1 LDSISAVNLR
11 SRDSSSISN
20 AAAAALLSKSMAIST
35 VSTNTASAIQLA
47 TLNEMGYRV
56 LRFANYDIDRNM
68 DGVLEMIHGAVTS
81 DLNEVHRAG
90 PLSSYGAEE

>member
-1 LDSISAVNLR
+1 
-11 SRDSSSISN
+11 
-20 AAAAALLSKSMAIST
+20 MAIST

-68 DGVLEMIHGAVTS
+68 DGVLEMIHGAVAS
-81 DLNEVHRAG
+81 DLNEVHRVG
-90 PLSSYGAEE
+90 PLGNYSTEG